1 MTYLPIF
8 SQILRIH
15 QKFYK
20 YILKQ
25 LLIGGPNSI
34 AYLRLSSLSMCFYHI
49 EAPVAYIN

>member
-1 MTYLPIF
+1 MTYLPTF
-8 SQILRIH
+8 SKIVRKHIKIL
-15 QKFYK
+15 Q